1 MLKFNAKYFYLAIL
15 LFLIETL
22 IAIFLDDRI
31 IRPVVGD
38 VLVIPLI
45 YCVIKAFWPLR
56 PTTAALYVFAF
67 ACLIEGLQ
75 YLRFVDCLGL
85 RDNPFLSTILGTT
98 FDWKDILAYTIGTI
112 LVLISD
118 RRVRSRLA

>member
-1 MLKFNAKYFYLAIL
+1 MIKFNAKYFYLALL
-15 LFLIETL
+15 LFLIETS

-31 IRPVVGD
+31 IRPLVGD

-45 YCVIKAFWPLR
+45 YCLLKAFWPLR

-75 YLRFVDCLGL
+75 YFRFVDRLGL

-98 FDWKDILAYTIGTI
+98 FDWKDILAYAIGAA
-112 LVLISD
+112 LVLIAEHQ
-118 RRVRSRLA
+118 LIWL